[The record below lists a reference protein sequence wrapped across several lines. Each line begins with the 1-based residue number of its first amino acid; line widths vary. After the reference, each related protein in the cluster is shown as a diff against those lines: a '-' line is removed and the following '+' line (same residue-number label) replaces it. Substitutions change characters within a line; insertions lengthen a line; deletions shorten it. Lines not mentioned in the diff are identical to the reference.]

1 MTDKCDWLPCWEQ
14 IIPASSPWLQLWMP
28 IPLWGQTS
36 RAVSFPLQ
44 PNSSRKMGP
53 VPRPKFDPIIPFIK
67 LLWVVAIASASWAN
81 KQALLYVC
89 MYGSKHVH
97 HIKTMLITSRLHG
110 LPLVDIPSCLHT
122 TIASVSSHP
131 SSHTVPQ
138 LPLWQ
143 ISTRPSYSFLPPT
156 SRTSELLQTGA
167 EGIQLR
173 FEGQE
178 AIRVCLEVSS

>member
-44 PNSSRKMGP
+44 PNSSRKIGP

-81 KQALLYVC
+81 KQASLYVC
-89 MYGSKHVH
+89 MYGNKHVH
-97 HIKTMLITSRLHG
+97 HIKTMLITWLTTCRYSKLSAHHHCIS
-110 LPLVDIPSCLHT
+110 VIPSIITHCT
-122 TIASVSSHP
+122 PTSSLADLHP
-131 SSHTVPQ
+131 SFIFISATHQSH
-138 LPLWQ
+138 
-143 ISTRPSYSFLPPT
+143 
-156 SRTSELLQTGA
+156 
-167 EGIQLR
+167 
-173 FEGQE
+173 
-178 AIRVCLEVSS
+178 IRVVTNWDWGETNVSNNRSWDNVQKP